1 MPALILCIDGQQTYL
16 VARQQVLVTA
26 KHKVVSTTTADSAME
41 LFLDLP
47 IEMVVMDNYL
57 SEVTG
62 VALAQ
67 EMKRCKPHVPILLIS
82 GDIEYPEGYEICDR
96 FLAKMAGPEEL
107 LHWVDAL
114 LKTARNSAHVIPK

>member
-57 SEVTG
+57 SEMTG
-62 VALAQ
+62 VALAR

-82 GDIEYPEGYEICDR
+82 GDIEYPEGYEICDH
-96 FLAKMAGPEEL
+96 FLPKMAGPEEL

-114 LKTARNSAHVIPK
+114 LKTARNSAHVVPK